1 MAGSDPAVADSVRL
15 KISLRL
21 IPLLIVIYILAHLD
35 RVNVSFAALTMN
47 EDLGFSNAVYG
58 LGAGLFFFG
67 YFLFEVPANKLL
79 ERIGAR
85 RLIGSIMLIWGA
97 VSAAMSLITSP
108 MEFYVMR
115 FVLGVAE
122 SGLYPGIILYLTYW
136 FRSADR
142 ATAIGQFAL
151 ALALAVAGLLGSPL
165 SGAIMDN
172 MHGLAGLAGW
182 KWLFIVEGL
191 PTVLLGLVVLVT
203 LPDRPAE
210 ARWLT
215 VDERRWIEGALEA
228 ERAAAPAVAHG
239 TLRQMFHPTVLLLG
253 VAYFMFLGAFTGVI
267 FWAPKLAH
275 ALDAQLTAT
284 AVGWLVGAPYLLF
297 GAALVAW
304 GRHSDRTGERHWHV
318 SLGALVAAAGY
329 VGMAYSSTTGQL
341 LAAMFVALLGA
352 GAAFSCFWGL
362 VTAAIPPRMAAVG
375 IAVVNSAGALGAFV
389 TVSAL
394 GRLLEATHS
403 YRPGVLLFSGAAVL
417 AAIAVQRVPR
427 PGLRP
432 AQALAG

>member
-1 MAGSDPAVADSVRL
+1 MVGTDQAMADRVRRR
-15 KISLRL
+15 ISLRL

-67 YFLFEVPANKLL
+67 YFLFEVPANQLL

-85 RLIGSIMLIWGA
+85 RLIGSIMLIWGM
-97 VSAAMSLITSP
+97 VSAAMAYISSP
-108 MEFYVMR
+108 AQFYVMR

-151 ALALAVAGLLGSPL
+151 ALAVAGLLGSPL

-172 MHGLAGLAGW
+172 MNGLMGLAGW
-182 KWLFIVEGL
+182 KWLFIVEGA
-191 PTVLLGLVVLVT
+191 PTVLLGLVVLMT

-215 VDERRWIEGALEA
+215 ADERRWIEGVLAA

-239 TLRQMFHPTVLLLG
+239 TLRQMFHPTVLLLAL
-253 VAYFMFLGAFTGVI
+253 AYFMFLGAFTGVI

-275 ALDAQLTAT
+275 ALDPQLSAT

-297 GAALVAW
+297 GAALIVW
-304 GRHSDRTGERHWHV
+304 GRHSDRTAERHWHV
-318 SLGALVAAAGY
+318 SIGALTAAIGY
-329 VGMAYSSTTGQL
+329 VGMAYSGTTGQL
-341 LAAMFVALLGA
+341 LVAMFVALLGA

-362 VTAAIPPRMAAVG
+362 VTAAIPPAMAAVG

-394 GRLLEATHS
+394 GRLLELTHS

-417 AAIAVQRVPR
+417 AAVAVQRVPR
-427 PGLRP
+427 PRLRP

>member
-1 MAGSDPAVADSVRL
+1 MTSADPAMANDVRR

-67 YFLFEVPANKLL
+67 YFLFEVPANQLL

-85 RLIGSIMLIWGA
+85 RLIGGIMLIWG
-97 VSAAMSLITSP
+97 VMSAAMAAVSTPLQ
-108 MEFYVMR
+108 FYVMR

-136 FRSADR
+136 FRRADR
-142 ATAIGQFAL
+142 ATAIGQF

-165 SGAIMDN
+165 SGAIMDG
-172 MHGLAGLAGW
+172 MGGVLGLASW
-182 KWLFIVEGL
+182 QWLFIVEGV
-191 PTVLLGLVVLVT
+191 PTVLLGGVVLMI
-203 LPDRPAE
+203 LPDRPTQ
-210 ARWLT
+210 ARWLSPAEHT
-215 VDERRWIEGALEA
+215 WIENALAA
-228 ERAAAPAVAHG
+228 ERAAAPAMAHG

-267 FWAPKLAH
+267 FWSPKLLH
-275 ALDAQLTAT
+275 ALDPQLSAT
-284 AVGWLVGAPYLLF
+284 AVGWLVGAPYVLF
-297 GAALVAW
+297 GAALIGW
-304 GRHSDRTGERHWHV
+304 GRHSDRSGERHWHV
-318 SLGALVAAAGY
+318 SVGALAAAAGY
-329 VGMAYSSTTGQL
+329 VGMAYADSVGQV
-341 LAAMFVALLGA
+341 LAAMFLALLGA

-362 VTAAIPPRMAAVG
+362 VTAALPPAMAAVG

-403 YRPGVLLFSGAAVL
+403 YRPGILLFSVAAVL
-417 AAIAVQRVPR
+417 AAVAVQWVPR
-427 PGLRP
+427 ARPLAAQPLPG
-432 AQALAG
+432 

>member
-1 MAGSDPAVADSVRL
+1 MVGTDQAMADRVRRR
-15 KISLRL
+15 ISLRL

-67 YFLFEVPANKLL
+67 YFLFEVPANQLL

-85 RLIGSIMLIWGA
+85 RLIGSIMLIWGM
-97 VSAAMSLITSP
+97 VSAAMAYISSP
-108 MEFYVMR
+108 AQFYVMR

-151 ALALAVAGLLGSPL
+151 ALAVAGLLGSPL
-165 SGAIMDN
+165 SGAIIDN
-172 MHGLAGLAGW
+172 MNGLMGLAGW
-182 KWLFIVEGL
+182 KWLFIVEGA
-191 PTVLLGLVVLVT
+191 PTVLLGLVVLMT

-215 VDERRWIEGALEA
+215 ADERRWIEGVLAA

-239 TLRQMFHPTVLLLG
+239 TLRQMFNPTVLLLAL
-253 VAYFMFLGAFTGVI
+253 AYFMFLGAFTGVI

-275 ALDAQLTAT
+275 ALDPQLSAT

-297 GAALVAW
+297 GAALIVW
-304 GRHSDRTGERHWHV
+304 GRHSDRTAERHWHV
-318 SLGALVAAAGY
+318 SIGALTAAIGY
-329 VGMAYSSTTGQL
+329 VGMAYSGTTGQL
-341 LAAMFVALLGA
+341 LVAMFVALLGA

-362 VTAAIPPRMAAVG
+362 VTAAIPPAMAAVG

-394 GRLLEATHS
+394 GRLLELTHS

-417 AAIAVQRVPR
+417 AAVAVQRVPR
-427 PGLRP
+427 PRLRP

>member
-1 MAGSDPAVADSVRL
+1 MAGTDQAMARSVRR

-67 YFLFEVPANKLL
+67 YFLFEVPANQLL

-85 RLIGSIMLIWGA
+85 RLIGSIMLIWGT
-97 VSAAMSLITSP
+97 VSAAMAAITSP
-108 MEFYVMR
+108 TQFYVMR

-151 ALALAVAGLLGSPL
+151 ALAVAGLLGSPL

-172 MHGLAGLAGW
+172 LHGLLGLAGW

-191 PTVLLGLVVLVT
+191 PTVLLGLVVLMT

-210 ARWLT
+210 ARWLAA
-215 VDERRWIEGALEA
+215 DERRWIDNALAA
-228 ERAAAPAVAHG
+228 ERAAAPVVAHG
-239 TLRQMFHPTVLLLG
+239 TFRQMFHPTVLLLG
-253 VAYFMFLGAFTGVI
+253 LAYFMFLGAFTGVI

-275 ALDAQLTAT
+275 ALDPQLSAT
-284 AVGWLVGAPYLLF
+284 AVGGLVGAPYLLF
-297 GAALVAW
+297 GAALIVW

-318 SLGALVAAAGY
+318 SLGALLAAVGY
-329 VGMAYSSTTGQL
+329 VGMAYSATTWQL
-341 LAAMFVALLGA
+341 LVAMFVALLGA

-362 VTAAIPPRMAAVG
+362 VTAAIPPAMAAVG
-375 IAVVNSAGALGAFV
+375 IAAVNSAGALGAFV
-389 TVSAL
+389 TVSTL
-394 GRLLEATHS
+394 GRLLELTGS

-417 AAIAVQRVPR
+417 AAIAVQQVPR
-427 PGLRP
+427 PRLRP

>member
-1 MAGSDPAVADSVRL
+1 MTGTDQAMADGVRR

-97 VSAAMSLITSP
+97 VSAAMAAITSP
-108 MEFYVMR
+108 TQFYVMR

-151 ALALAVAGLLGSPL
+151 ALAVAGLLGSPL

-172 MHGLAGLAGW
+172 MNGLAGLAGW

-191 PTVLLGLVVLVT
+191 PTVLLGLVVLMT

-210 ARWLT
+210 ARWLAA
-215 VDERRWIEGALEA
+215 DERRWIEGALA
-228 ERAAAPAVAHG
+228 ADRAAAPAVAHG

-253 VAYFMFLGAFTGVI
+253 LAYFMFLGAFTGVI

-275 ALDAQLTAT
+275 ALDAQMSAT
-284 AVGWLVGAPYLLF
+284 AVGWLVGAPYLVF
-297 GAALVAW
+297 GAALILW
-304 GRHSDRTGERHWHV
+304 GRHSDRTAERHWHV
-318 SLGALVAAAGY
+318 SLGALLAAAGY

-341 LAAMFVALLGA
+341 LIAMFVALLGA

-362 VTAAIPPRMAAVG
+362 VTATIPPAMAAVG

-394 GRLLEATHS
+394 GRLLELTHS

-417 AAIAVQRVPR
+417 AAVAVQMVPR
-427 PGLRP
+427 PRLRP

>member
-1 MAGSDPAVADSVRL
+1 MTGTDQAMADGVRR

-97 VSAAMSLITSP
+97 VSAAMAAITSP
-108 MEFYVMR
+108 TQFYVMR

-151 ALALAVAGLLGSPL
+151 ALAVAGLLGSPL

-172 MHGLAGLAGW
+172 MNGLAGLAGW

-191 PTVLLGLVVLVT
+191 PTVLLGLVVLMT

-210 ARWLT
+210 ARWLAA
-215 VDERRWIEGALEA
+215 DERRWIEGALA
-228 ERAAAPAVAHG
+228 ADRAAAPAVAHG

-253 VAYFMFLGAFTGVI
+253 LAYFMFLGAFTGVI

-275 ALDAQLTAT
+275 ALDAQMSAT

-297 GAALVAW
+297 GAALILW
-304 GRHSDRTGERHWHV
+304 GRHSDRTAERHWHV
-318 SLGALVAAAGY
+318 SLGALLAAAGY

-341 LAAMFVALLGA
+341 LIAMFVALLGA

-362 VTAAIPPRMAAVG
+362 VTATIPPAMAAVG

-394 GRLLEATHS
+394 GRLLELTHS

-417 AAIAVQRVPR
+417 AAVAVQMVPR
-427 PGLRP
+427 PRLRP

>member
-1 MAGSDPAVADSVRL
+1 MTGTDQAMADGVRR

-79 ERIGAR
+79 ERVGAR

-97 VSAAMSLITSP
+97 VSAAMAAITSP
-108 MEFYVMR
+108 TQFYVMR

-151 ALALAVAGLLGSPL
+151 ALAVAGLLGSPL

-172 MHGLAGLAGW
+172 MNGLAGLAGW

-191 PTVLLGLVVLVT
+191 PTVLLGLVVLMT

-210 ARWLT
+210 ARWLAA
-215 VDERRWIEGALEA
+215 DERRWIEGALA
-228 ERAAAPAVAHG
+228 ADRAAAPAVAHG

-253 VAYFMFLGAFTGVI
+253 LAYFMFLGAFTGVI

-275 ALDAQLTAT
+275 ALDAQMSAT

-297 GAALVAW
+297 GAALILW
-304 GRHSDRTGERHWHV
+304 GRHSDRTAERHWHV

-341 LAAMFVALLGA
+341 LMAMFVALLGA

-362 VTAAIPPRMAAVG
+362 VTATIPPAMAAVG

-394 GRLLEATHS
+394 GRLLELTHS

-417 AAIAVQRVPR
+417 AAVAVQMVPR
-427 PGLRP
+427 PRLRP

>member
-1 MAGSDPAVADSVRL
+1 MAGTDQAMADGVRR

-79 ERIGAR
+79 ERLGAR
-85 RLIGSIMLIWGA
+85 RLIGSIMLIWGT
-97 VSAAMSLITSP
+97 VSAAMSAVTSP
-108 MEFYVMR
+108 TQFYVMR

-122 SGLYPGIILYLTYW
+122 SGLYPGVILYLTYW

-142 ATAIGQFAL
+142 ATAIGQFSV
-151 ALALAVAGLLGSPL
+151 ALAVAGLLGSPL

-172 MHGLAGLAGW
+172 LHGALGLAGW

-191 PTVLLGLVVLVT
+191 PTVLLGLVVLMT
-203 LPDRPAE
+203 LPDRPAN
-210 ARWLT
+210 ARWLAAH
-215 VDERRWIEGALEA
+215 EQRWIEGELAA
-228 ERAAAPAVAHG
+228 ERAAAPALAHG

-253 VAYFMFLGAFTGVI
+253 FAYFMYLGAFTGVI

-275 ALDAQLTAT
+275 ALDPQLSAT
-284 AVGWLVGAPYLLF
+284 AVGWLVGAPYVLF
-297 GAALVAW
+297 GAALIFW

-318 SLGALVAAAGY
+318 TLGALLAAVGY
-329 VGMAYSSTTGQL
+329 VGMAYSSNTGL
-341 LAAMFVALLGA
+341 LLVAMFVALLGA

-362 VTAAIPPRMAAVG
+362 VTATIPPAMAAVG

-394 GRLLEATHS
+394 GRLLELTHS
-403 YRPGVLLFSGAAVL
+403 YRPGVLLFSAAAVL
-417 AAIAVQRVPR
+417 AALAVQRVPR
-427 PGLRP
+427 PRLQP

>member
-1 MAGSDPAVADSVRL
+1 MTGKDQAMADGVRR

-21 IPLLIVIYILAHLD
+21 IPLLIFIYILAHLD

-47 EDLGFSNAVYG
+47 QDLGFSNAVYG

-67 YFLFEVPANKLL
+67 YFLFEVPANLLL

-97 VSAAMSLITSP
+97 VSALMACVGSASQ
-108 MEFYVMR
+108 FYAMR

-151 ALALAVAGLLGSPL
+151 ALAVAGLLGSPL
-165 SGAIMDN
+165 SGAIMDG
-172 MHGLAGLAGW
+172 MGGLLGLASW
-182 KWLFIVEGL
+182 QWLFIVEGV
-191 PTVLLGLVVLVT
+191 PTVLLGLLVLMI
-203 LPDRPAE
+203 LPDRPAQ

-215 VDERRWIEGALEA
+215 AAERSWLEQALA
-228 ERAAAPAVAHG
+228 TERAAAPPAAHG
-239 TLRQMFHPTVLLLG
+239 ALRQMFHPTVLLLA

-267 FWAPKLAH
+267 FWSPKLVQ
-275 ALDAQLTAT
+275 ALDPGLSAT
-284 AVGWLVGAPYLLF
+284 AVGWLVGAPYVLF
-297 GAALVAW
+297 GAALIGW

-318 SLGALVAAAGY
+318 TAGALVAAIGY
-329 VGMAYSSTTGQL
+329 IGMAYSGTVWQV
-341 LAAMFVALLGA
+341 LAAMLLALFGA

-362 VTAAIPPRMAAVG
+362 VTAAIPPAMAAVG
-375 IAVVNSAGALGAFV
+375 IAVVNSFGALGAFV

-394 GRLLEATHS
+394 GRLLEATDS
-403 YRPGVLLFSGAAVL
+403 YRPGVLLFSAAAVL
-417 AAIAVQRVPR
+417 AALAVQRVPR
-427 PGLRP
+427 QRP
-432 AQALAG
+432 QPVQVFAG

>member
-1 MAGSDPAVADSVRL
+1 MVGTDQAMADRVRRR
-15 KISLRL
+15 ISLRL

-67 YFLFEVPANKLL
+67 YFLFEVPANQLL

-85 RLIGSIMLIWGA
+85 RLIGSIMLIWGM
-97 VSAAMSLITSP
+97 VSAAMAYISSP
-108 MEFYVMR
+108 AQFYVMR

-151 ALALAVAGLLGSPL
+151 ALAVAGLLGSPL
-165 SGAIMDN
+165 SGAIIDN
-172 MHGLAGLAGW
+172 MNGLMGLAGW
-182 KWLFIVEGL
+182 KWLFIVEGA
-191 PTVLLGLVVLVT
+191 PTVLLGLVVLMT

-215 VDERRWIEGALEA
+215 ADERRWIEGVLAA

-239 TLRQMFHPTVLLLG
+239 TLRQMFHPTVLLLAL
-253 VAYFMFLGAFTGVI
+253 AYFMFLGAFTGVI

-275 ALDAQLTAT
+275 ALDPQLSAT

-297 GAALVAW
+297 GAALIVW
-304 GRHSDRTGERHWHV
+304 GRHSDRTAERHWHV
-318 SLGALVAAAGY
+318 SIGALTAAIGY
-329 VGMAYSSTTGQL
+329 VGMAYSGTTGQL
-341 LAAMFVALLGA
+341 LVAMFVALLGA

-362 VTAAIPPRMAAVG
+362 VTAAIPPAMAAVG

-394 GRLLEATHS
+394 GRLLELTHS

-417 AAIAVQRVPR
+417 AAVAVQRVPR
-427 PGLRP
+427 PRLRP